1 MLDSRD
7 RQLIHELKSVCAD
20 GYSFYEMTARKA
32 SSSDVRMLFRELALV
47 REEVVNDINKRFS
60 GMKNVQTC
68 NTELARTVRAI
79 YSSIAGKCRKNVDKE
94 CLGDLELMENRA
106 LEIFKINVRRIRDR
120 RISSFLAGHLASIQ
134 LSQDR
139 LHRLKNDRQGQSRQ
153 ARSS

>member
-47 REEVVNDINKRFS
+47 REEVVNDIEKRFS

-79 YSSIAGKCRKNVDKE
+79 YNLIAGKCRKNVDKE
-94 CLGDLELMENRA
+94 CLSDLELIESRA
-106 LEIFKINVRRIRDR
+106 LEIFKISVRRMHDR

-153 ARSS
+153 ARSG